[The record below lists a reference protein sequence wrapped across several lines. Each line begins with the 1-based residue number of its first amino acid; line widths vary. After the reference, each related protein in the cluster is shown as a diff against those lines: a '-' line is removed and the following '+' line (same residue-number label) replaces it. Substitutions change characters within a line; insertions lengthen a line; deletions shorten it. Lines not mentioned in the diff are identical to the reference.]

1 MYQPIKQ
8 SKTLLLTEQ
17 RLTQG
22 LKRREI
28 FKGHKCLFVNTYTQM
43 SQLQKAAREIK
54 ATPSEVG
61 AGRSSGWQHGCLWE
75 PQDASLP
82 VLQAKEFHEAETG
95 RKHSPRNKAG
105 SCFVF
110 VVSSKRAGEAS
121 GL

>member
-8 SKTLLLTEQ
+8 SRTLLLTEQ

-28 FKGHKCLFVNTYTQM
+28 FKERKSLFVNTYTQKM

-61 AGRSSGWQHGCLWE
+61 AGRSSGWRHGYLRE
-75 PQDASLP
+75 SQDASLP

-95 RKHSPRNKAG
+95 
-105 SCFVF
+105 
-110 VVSSKRAGEAS
+110 
-121 GL
+121 